1 MITELKRTPIT
12 FDGKDGWEIL
22 ILNDCPHVVCVCELC
37 IFRDWTGQHDTDATC
52 IQVHGCGYSPFSY
65 FIFKKS

>member
-22 ILNDCPHVVCVCELC
+22 LEDDCELDENVCGSC
-37 IFRDWTGQHDTDATC
+37 IYRDWNDWSGCGTTC
-52 IQVHGCGYSPFSY
+52 VDVHGCGYRQRSF
-65 FIFKKS
+65 FIFIAE